1 MSVNW
6 RASWLKPLVFTLAL
20 VPALLLLQSF
30 LKNDLGPNPLE
41 ELTHNTGD
49 WALYCLFASLSIT
62 PLRRLLAQPDLIRF
76 RRMLGLFS
84 AFYAL
89 LHIGVWAYFDKQLDP
104 TELLADLTLRRFI
117 IVGMFALVI
126 LLVLTLTSTTAAI
139 RLLGK
144 NWQRLHRL
152 VYVAAAAAVLHY
164 FWLVKA
170 DTRLPIAFAIFLVIL
185 LLARLLPAR
194 RVTNLTR

>member
-6 RASWLKPLVFTLAL
+6 RAPWLKPFVFTLAL
-20 VPALLLLQSF
+20 VPALLLLQRF

-49 WALYCLFASLSIT
+49 WALYCLFASLTIT

-84 AFYAL
+84 GFYAF

-104 TELLADLTLRRFI
+104 SELLADLTLRRFI
-117 IVGMFALVI
+117 IVGMFAFVI
-126 LLVLTLTSTTAAI
+126 LLVLTLTSTMAAI

-144 NWQRLHRL
+144 NWKRLHRL
-152 VYVAAAAAVLHY
+152 VYLAAAAAVLHY

-170 DTRLPIAFAIFLVIL
+170 DTRLPIAFAILLVIL
-185 LLARLLPAR
+185 LLARLRPASR
-194 RVTNLTR
+194 PQNLTR